1 MIDKEIFEIASRTE
15 NYGFLDNYSHV
26 YNLKSS
32 VCGDSIKIYL
42 QVKAN
47 KIIKMKY
54 EGNFCIYC
62 NASASL
68 LANITK
74 NKTVKETVKFINSSK
89 DLFSS
94 PIKFKIKNKNWK
106 DFKKIMN
113 KDNIIR
119 KECLLLPLKTLLKAL
134 NN

>member
-68 LANITK
+68 LAK
-74 NKTVKETVKFINSSK
+74 R
-89 DLFSS
+89 
-94 PIKFKIKNKNWK
+94 IKNKSVK
-106 DFKKIMN
+106 DTINFIKLSGGFFKDKKNINNNRDWSSFKKIMN
-113 KDNIIR
+113 KSNASR
-119 KECLLLPLKTLLKAL
+119 KACLLLPLKTLLKAL